1 MLGKRVSGSQFF
13 KFWGQ
18 GHGKPWSTM
27 VNHREPPPVGFAP
40 SAVAGDR
47 PLRGLQHGLVGKAC
61 PCPPP
66 RQNRF
71 HPRTPVLLGRR
82 TTCSEPVAVIE
93 RAARGARVVPVAGEL
108 SRRPDDDL
116 AVLAGIQHPR
126 PRLRVHDLQPR
137 QAVSVPRPTGRI
149 AAGCHPDWRPGC
161 PSSR

>member
-1 MLGKRVSGSQFF
+1 MVSPRPWASRLRRSRATGRSADFNTVLSGK
-13 KFWGQ
+13 
-18 GHGKPWSTM
+18 HA
-27 VNHREPPPVGFAP
+27 HA
-40 SAVAGDR
+40 
-47 PLRGLQHGLVGKAC
+47 
-61 PCPPP
+61 P

-71 HPRTPVLLGRR
+71 HPRTPMLLGRR
-82 TTCSEPVAVIE
+82 TTCSEPVAVVE

-137 QAVSVPRPTGRI
+137 QAASVPRPTGRI

-161 PSSR
+161 PNSR